1 MREKHQPGIE
11 LATFRFPGLCE
22 MMPNQLSHTGQDP
35 SLAFPYSFVQGTEK
49 QERITRPK
57 KDLNRLSEE
66 QRKLKKLKKVH

>member
-1 MREKHQPGIE
+1 M
-11 LATFRFPGLCE
+11 
-22 MMPNQLSHTGQDP
+22 SHTGQGP
-35 SLAFPYSFVQGTEK
+35 SLAFPYGFVQGTEK